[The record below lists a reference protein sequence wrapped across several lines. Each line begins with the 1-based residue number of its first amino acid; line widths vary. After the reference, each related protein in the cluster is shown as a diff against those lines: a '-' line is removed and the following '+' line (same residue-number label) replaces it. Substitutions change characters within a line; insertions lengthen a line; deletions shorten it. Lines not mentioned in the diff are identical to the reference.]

1 MRLLVPLTGLLL
13 ALPVAAQCY
22 GIPNSD
28 PTTGN
33 CNVIPFGEDSPRS
46 TTFGNQIYQSMA
58 TAADLGNQ
66 PGFVTGLAFA
76 PCGTGVRQFS
86 SLTIKMGH
94 CNLGTLGTTFAA
106 NFTSPPVTVLDVR
119 NFEWPNIADTWN
131 KLPLQRPFLFIP
143 PLGDLVVEITAVGV
157 GMSSGTAGMHQDT
170 RQRVYGVGW
179 TGVPALSG
187 SSDLGGA
194 KMQICVGTAGT
205 AVFGSGCPGT
215 NHQAPSLSY
224 SGSSRIGQ
232 ILNVDLA
239 SARAT
244 SPYFTLLG
252 TTIGAPHPVPLDAIG
267 MPGCRLYSSI
277 LVSFAG
283 VTNASGAG
291 TAPFPIP
298 NDPTL
303 TALMLF
309 HQCGVVDVDTNGL
322 GLVTSN
328 AGWFVVGN

>member
-1 MRLLVPLTGLLL
+1 MRLLAPFAGLLL

-28 PTTGN
+28 PTTGT
-33 CNVIPFGEDSPRS
+33 CNVIPFGDANPSS
-46 TTFGNQIYQSMA
+46 TSWANQIYQSMA

-66 PGFVTGLAFA
+66 PGLVTGLAFA

-106 NFTSPPVTVLDVR
+106 NFTSPPVTVLDVQ
-119 NFEWPNIADTWN
+119 NFEWPNVANTWN
-131 KLPLQRPFLFIP
+131 KLPLQQPFLFVP
-143 PLGDLVVEITAVGV
+143 PLGDLVVEITAIGV
-157 GMSSGTAGMHQDT
+157 GMPTGTTGMHRDT
-170 RQRVYGVGW
+170 RQRVYAVGW
-179 TGVPALSG
+179 TGVPPLSG
-187 SSDLGGA
+187 TSGLAAA
-194 KMQICVGTAGT
+194 KMEVCIGTAGT
-205 AVFGSGCPGT
+205 AVFGSGCLGT
-215 NHQAPSLSY
+215 NNLAPSLSY

-239 SARAT
+239 SAKPT
-244 SPYFTLLG
+244 TPYFTLLG
-252 TTIGAPHPVPLDAIG
+252 TTIGSPYPLPLDAVG
-267 MPGCRLYSSI
+267 MPGCKLYSSI

-283 VTNASGAG
+283 VTNASGAS
-291 TAPFPIP
+291 TAPYPIP

-303 TALMLF
+303 TGLMLF
-309 HQCGVVDVDTNGL
+309 HQCGVVDVGANAL